1 MSVSDAEGLEFADEV
16 VTAAHVRYAALP
28 GVTGPVALVTL
39 DNGHDHTRPSTFGPG
54 GLRSL
59 LAAVDGIEAHDPP
72 VAAIAVTGKP
82 FIFAVGADLAFRTS
96 ITERDR
102 LRPALEALGRLGHEA
117 FARLGSGR
125 LGDRKVPT
133 FALVNGA
140 ALGGG
145 LELALHCDYRALSAG
160 IPALAFPEVF
170 LGLVPAWGG
179 TQLLPNLIGAD
190 RAVTVIIDN
199 ALSQNRTLRGPKGFE
214 LGLGD
219 VLLEPADFLEEALAW
234 VGRVL
239 RGEIDP
245 AAARAPVERGA
256 AWAEAV
262 ARGRALADA
271 KLHGAA
277 PAAYRAL
284 DLIALAEAADREQG
298 FAAETQAL
306 ADLAVTGELAA
317 SLYAFDLVQKRAR
330 RPVGGPDP
338 ALARPVTKVGVV
350 GAGLM
355 AAQLALVFAHR
366 LEVPVVLTDID
377 AERLGAGVAAVHQEI
392 DALLVR
398 RRISPDQANRYK
410 ANVTGSLT
418 KDAFADAD
426 LVIEAVFE
434 DLAVKRAVLA
444 ELEAVV
450 APTAVLLTNTSALS
464 VSAMAAEL
472 EHPERV
478 AGLHFFNPVAVLPL
492 VEVVRAARTDDA
504 TIATTLA
511 VAKSLKKNAVLV
523 DDAPAFV
530 VNRLL
535 TRFLGEVLAA
545 AALGTPLEEVD
556 HALDP
561 LGLPMTPLVL
571 LELVGPAVALHVA
584 ETLHTAFPDRFRAP
598 TGLTRLVE
606 AGRRGVYTTSPDGAR
621 TVDPTAAAALLT
633 APTGSR
639 TTSAPGS
646 RSAASTA
653 GTASTDGADGTPA
666 GLDGPQSRSVPGA
679 AAVRDAALRALAE
692 EIHLMLAEKV
702 VAEAADIDL
711 CMILGAGWPFHLG
724 GITPYLDRTGV
735 SEAVTG
741 ERFAP
746 PGVATLP
753 A

>member
-1 MSVSDAEGLEFADEV
+1 MTTEVTLDYPDEV
-16 VTAAHVRYAALP
+16 VTAAHARYVTLP
-28 GVTGPVALVTL
+28 GAAGPVALITL
-39 DNGHDHTRPSTFGPG
+39 DNGHDHTRPSTFGPA
-54 GLRSL
+54 GLRAL
-59 LAAVDGIEAHDPP
+59 LAAVAEIETHDPP
-72 VAAIAVTGKP
+72 VAAVAVTGKP
-82 FIFAVGADLAFRTS
+82 FIFSVGADLGFRSS
-96 ITERDR
+96 ITEANRV
-102 LRPALEALGRLGHEA
+102 RPSLDALGRLGHEA
-117 FARLGSGR
+117 FARLASGR
-125 LGDRKVPT
+125 LGGRRVPT

-179 TQLLPNLIGAD
+179 TQLLPNLIGAEA
-190 RAVTVIIDN
+190 AVSVIIDN
-199 ALSQNRTLRGPKGFE
+199 ALSQNRTLRGSKAFD
-214 LGLGD
+214 LGIGD

-245 AAARAPVERGA
+245 AAERRPVQRGA
-256 AWAEAV
+256 AWADAV

-284 DLIALAEAADREQG
+284 DLIALAETADRDSG

-306 ADLAVTGELAA
+306 ADLSVSDELAA
-317 SLYAFDLVQKRAR
+317 GLYAFDLVQKRAK

-377 AERLGAGVAAVHQEI
+377 AERLDAGVANVHREI
-392 DALLVR
+392 DNLLLR
-398 RRISPDQANRYK
+398 HRITADQANRYK

-434 DLAVKRAVLA
+434 DLAVKQAVFA
-444 ELEAVV
+444 ELEAMV
-450 APTAVLLTNTSALS
+450 APTTVLLTNTSALS
-464 VSAMAAEL
+464 VTEMAARL
-472 EHPERV
+472 THPERV
-478 AGLHFFNPVAVLPL
+478 AGLHFFNSVSVLPL

-511 VAKSLKKNAVLV
+511 VARKLKKDAVLV
-523 DDAPAFV
+523 ADAPAFV

-535 TRFLGEVLAA
+535 TRFLGEVLGAA
-545 AALGTPLEEVD
+545 EQGAPIEQVD

-561 LGLPMTPLVL
+561 LGLPMSPLVL
-571 LELVGPAVALHVA
+571 LSLVGPPVALHVA
-584 ETLHTAFPDRFRAP
+584 ETLHATFPDRFRAP
-598 TGLTRLVE
+598 TSLARLVE
-606 AGRRGVYTTSPDGAR
+606 AGRGSVYTTSPDD
-621 TVDPTAAAALLT
+621 TQIVDPAAAAAL
-633 APTGSR
+633 
-639 TTSAPGS
+639 
-646 RSAASTA
+646 RSAAQPPTGAHPPTA
-653 GTASTDGADGTPA
+653 TE
-666 GLDGPQSRSVPGA
+666 
-679 AAVRDAALRALAE
+679 VREAALRALAE
-692 EIHLMLAEKV
+692 EIHLMLAEKI

-724 GITPYLDRTGV
+724 GITPYLDRTGI

-746 PGVATLP
+746 PGVATP
-753 A
+753 PR